1 MIVFS
6 LLALESYINQNLIV
20 QFQSLDEWKSTL
32 NLIFYISKPLI
43 LKHESG
49 LNLVTQTRW
58 KVLAKEIKIACF
70 KNKTNEV

>member
-20 QFQSLDEWKSTL
+20 QFQSLDEWKNTL
-32 NLIFYISKPLI
+32 NLSFYISKPLP

-49 LNLVTQTRW
+49 LNLVTQTR
-58 KVLAKEIKIACF
+58 
-70 KNKTNEV
+70 